1 MTSVVPKVIINA
13 LAPTIKSK
21 GKRLTPSCWDLI
33 MTVPPTSDAIGYENI
48 DLVAPSDVM
57 GLQVIESFVI
67 RGETYLKADVL
78 LVGLAPKSGSATWL
92 KNSTVA
98 EWAKLGKS
106 TANFVLL
113 KHLDS

>member
-1 MTSVVPKVIINA
+1 
-13 LAPTIKSK
+13 
-21 GKRLTPSCWDLI
+21 

-92 KNSTVA
+92 KNLPWPNGPSWERVRPSSYSLNI
-98 EWAKLGKS
+98 W
-106 TANFVLL
+106 VLRTIKAL
-113 KHLDS
+113 F